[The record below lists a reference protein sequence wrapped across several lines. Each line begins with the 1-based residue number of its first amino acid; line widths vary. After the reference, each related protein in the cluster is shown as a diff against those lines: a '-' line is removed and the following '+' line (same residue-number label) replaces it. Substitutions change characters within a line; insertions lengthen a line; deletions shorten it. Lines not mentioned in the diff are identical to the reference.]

1 MATVLAY
8 SGSVCAQAACQG
20 NFVLPF
26 DVQWN
31 GRTLPA
37 GQYHFTLSSATLG
50 GILFI
55 RDAQENGKMMA
66 MTKGIGKIS
75 RQSALTVVKRN
86 GQRHVSSLAL
96 EPIGATLV
104 YSVPAQSKAAAER
117 EIEASVQVIPVQ
129 ILRS

>member
-1 MATVLAY
+1 MTVLDCRRRGCEFTHKRCLTKAPMRSMRFAGALLTMATVLAY

-66 MTKGIGKIS
+66 MTKGIGKI
-75 RQSALTVVKRN
+75 
-86 GQRHVSSLAL
+86 
-96 EPIGATLV
+96 
-104 YSVPAQSKAAAER
+104 
-117 EIEASVQVIPVQ
+117 
-129 ILRS
+129 